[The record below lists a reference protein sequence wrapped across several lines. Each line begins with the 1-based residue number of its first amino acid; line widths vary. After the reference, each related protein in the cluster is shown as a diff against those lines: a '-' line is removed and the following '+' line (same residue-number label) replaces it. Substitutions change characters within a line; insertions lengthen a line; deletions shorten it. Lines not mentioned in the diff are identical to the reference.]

1 MKERSVTHSTFVIE
15 RSYGATPERVFAA
28 FSDSGKKRSWFGQ
41 GEKTTTEEFQMDF
54 RVGGVERTVRRTKDG
69 LTFTND
75 TVYRDIVVN
84 RRIVISYN
92 MSVGDQRI
100 SSSQVTIELLPNEK
114 GTQLLFTEQGAFFK
128 GADGPQ
134 IREEGWRKLLDQ
146 LAKELGSAVAGAH

>member
-1 MKERSVTHSTFVIE
+1 M
-15 RSYGATPERVFAA
+15 
-28 FSDSGKKRSWFGQ
+28 
-41 GEKTTTEEFQMDF
+41 
-54 RVGGVERTVRRTKDG
+54 
-69 LTFTND
+69 
-75 TVYRDIVVN
+75 VN